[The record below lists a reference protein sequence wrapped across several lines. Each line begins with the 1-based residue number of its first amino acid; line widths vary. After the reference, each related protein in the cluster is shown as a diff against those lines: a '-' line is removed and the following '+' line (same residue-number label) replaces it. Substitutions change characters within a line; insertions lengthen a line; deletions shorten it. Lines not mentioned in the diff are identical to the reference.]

1 MQGIALNN
9 NQERKAYLPIVF
21 LSLFTSM
28 GTLLCCALP
37 ALFVAIGMGAVVAG
51 MATNIPGLVTLSLYK
66 GQLFLVSFI
75 LLSFTGFMLYR
86 SRNMPCPIDP
96 IKRRACLVGRKVSF
110 WVYMVSLVTWVIGF
124 FFAYI
129 LVQLL

>member
-1 MQGIALNN
+1 
-9 NQERKAYLPIVF
+9 
-21 LSLFTSM
+21 M

-51 MATNIPGLVTLSLYK
+51 MATNIPGLVALSEYK
-66 GQLFLVSFI
+66 AQLFAVSFI
-75 LLSFTGFMLYR
+75 MLSFTGLMLYR

-96 IKRRACLVGRKVSF
+96 IKRRACLVGRKISF
-110 WVYMVSLVTWVIGF
+110 WVYIVSLATWFIGF

-129 LVQLL
+129 LIHLL